1 MYTTRKDAEAAV
13 IEAIENGD
21 ANAEDFDIAGIAGEA
36 YEYSPELQQFVQ
48 VVDTEGFW
56 AIVER
61 WAR

>member
-1 MYTTRKDAEAAV
+1 MELRVDNAEQAV

-21 ANAEDFDIAGIAGEA
+21 ATAEDFDIAGIAGEA
-36 YEYSPELQQFVQ
+36 YEYSPGLQQFVQ